1 MLTQAIRTDGI
12 ESMVRRYRRGL
23 VNSMLEYLI
32 LDNVERRDVCGYDI
46 MSTLCVD
53 FEVLLSPGQV
63 YPVIDAM
70 EESGVITKEKNGRRT
85 SLRLTPLG
93 RILLKAW
100 RDELSLMQLRLSIV
114 HPPPERVR

>member
-1 MLTQAIRTDGI
+1 MLTESIRNDGV

-46 MSTLCVD
+46 IATLCVD

-100 RDELSLMQLRLSIV
+100 RDELGLMQLRLSVV
-114 HPPPERVR
+114 HSPTARVR

>member
-63 YPVIDAM
+63 YPVI
-70 EESGVITKEKNGRRT
+70 GVITKEKNGRRT